1 VTLSRFACL
10 GIALGGV
17 GLLAGARNAPPPPR
31 LTMPAESTRS
41 FTIRGEGLTIQ
52 PGEKSTY
59 LRFAG
64 PVVVTGPDFSLSAD
78 VVELDIASSGLT
90 SGAAVKLPKLPKGA
104 EHAAQDPGAAA
115 AAMAKELRLPEAR
128 FSASA
133 IQRMGA
139 TGSVRV
145 GAKGIQLA
153 APTLVSNDGGSTWAA
168 IGRTTLE
175 RVDKTTGERYE
186 LAADSLVYDRQNL
199 RAAAKGKV
207 VGVFRHANDTPVEVS
222 AEHCEMDFR
231 TQRMQIPAPLSV
243 KYGSLVLTSGSLD
256 ADVGERVMKAT
267 GTAEVQDTAHGL
279 SMHAGSLVADLK
291 ARTIRATGGAEV
303 SDTQR
308 GVVLT
313 AATFDLDLD
322 RREVIASGNPVLR
335 RGESVYSGKRILMRE
350 ESGKTVI
357 EVDGPQ
363 NLHLNLEDLPGSLPP
378 QRGARTK

>member
-1 VTLSRFACL
+1 MTFGWSAYL
-10 GIALGGV
+10 GIALAGV
-17 GLLAGARNAPPPPR
+17 GLLAGARNAPLPPR
-31 LTMPAESTRS
+31 LTMPPEGGRS

-78 VVELDIASSGLT
+78 VVELDVAIAGLT
-90 SGAAVKLPKLPKGA
+90 GGEAFKLPKLPETT

-115 AAMAKELRLPEAR
+115 AAMAKELKLPEAR
-128 FSASA
+128 FNASA
-133 IQRMGA
+133 IERMGA
-139 TGSVRV
+139 TGTVRV
-145 GAKGIQLA
+145 DARGIQLA
-153 APTLVSNDGGSTWAA
+153 APTLVSNDGGNTWAA

-175 RVDKTTGERYE
+175 RVDASSGERYE
-186 LAADSLVYDRQNL
+186 LAADSLVYDRQGQ
-199 RAAAKGKV
+199 RAAAKGNV
-207 VGVFRHANDTPVEVS
+207 AGVFRHGTDTPVEVS

-231 TQRMQIPAPLSV
+231 TQTMKIPAPLSV
-243 KYGSLVLTSGSLD
+243 KYGSLVLTSGSLN

-267 GTAEVQDTAHGL
+267 GAADVQDTAHGL

-303 SDTQR
+303 TDTER
-308 GVVLT
+308 GIVLT
-313 AATFDLDLD
+313 ADTFDLNLE
-322 RREVIASGNPVLR
+322 RREVIASGSPVLR

-357 EVDGPQ
+357 EVEGPQ

-378 QRGARTK
+378 QGTPRP